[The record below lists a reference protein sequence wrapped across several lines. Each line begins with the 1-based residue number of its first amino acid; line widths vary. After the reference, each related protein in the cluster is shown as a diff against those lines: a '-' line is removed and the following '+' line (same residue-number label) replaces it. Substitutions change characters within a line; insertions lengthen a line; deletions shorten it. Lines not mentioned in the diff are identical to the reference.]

1 MRKRKRAHHSA
12 KCAWAQRRY
21 PWCSPSKALR
31 YMVAWQ
37 RMLRH
42 SEIQRAKWITEN
54 HDDELPF

>member
-1 MRKRKRAHHSA
+1 
-12 KCAWAQRRY
+12 
-21 PWCSPSKALR
+21 
-31 YMVAWQ
+31 MVAWQ